1 MRSSPTTTP
10 VSITGWTRACLFSL
24 RRCPADVLPSPND
37 LSTCGPNASI
47 EELRMIDLT
56 RALARFRAFPDD
68 IRIALEG
75 DKPFAGVGPIL
86 KLLDGHMVAGLA
98 AGTAGEERPRDVDH
112 MRRALALI
120 EQRRAAPGAETSG
133 RVCLGIIEASD
144 ASLALHHAGVLP
156 PTADIGRIRSAV
168 RATAR
173 RGVIV

>member
-1 MRSSPTTTP
+1 M
-10 VSITGWTRACLFSL
+10 
-24 RRCPADVLPSPND
+24 PSPD
-37 LSTCGPNASI
+37 DMGTRGRDARV
-47 EELRMIDLT
+47 EELNVIDVA
-56 RALARFRAFPDD
+56 RALARFRAFPED
-68 IRIALEG
+68 IGIALEG
-75 DKPFAGVGPIL
+75 DKPFACVGPIL
-86 KLLDGHMVAGLA
+86 KLLDGHVVAGLA

-144 ASLALHHAGVLP
+144 ASPALHHAGVLP

-173 RGVIV
+173 RGV